1 VLLVA
6 AYKMRI
12 NKLNIALLLGF
23 VVIVGIVV
31 LQFFLLRQAVQ
42 YEEKKFAQKV
52 HVAFLEVA
60 SKLNVEGK
68 TALPQTNPIEKVSKD
83 YYIVNV
89 NSKFEPASLNYYL
102 KNEFEKFDIETDF
115 EYGFY
120 DCTKECMKYGDYIS
134 IANKTNAKHINFAL
148 AKNNMAYYFVVHFPQ
163 LNKYIYKQL
172 NIWIIFSLVML
183 VVLVLYGYSAFTILQ
198 QKKYSE
204 LQKDFI
210 NNMTHEF
217 KTPISSILIASN
229 FLDKQE
235 PILQDE
241 KLKKY
246 TELITQQAFKLN
258 GHVEKILHLAKS
270 DSKPLVLQKTMI
282 NLSQAIQ
289 SVVENIL
296 LKYPNAKIT
305 VDATEEY
312 AIEADEFHFSN
323 LVYNLLDNAV
333 KYAIKESEILIRL
346 KSVHKNIHLSFID
359 NGMGIPAK
367 DLQNVLEK
375 FYRVQHAKSNEVNGF
390 GLGLFYVNR
399 ICKEHKWI
407 LSLKSIVDKGTE
419 VTILIPTHGK
429 EI

>member
-23 VVIVGIVV
+23 VVIVGIMV

-89 NSKFEPASLNYYL
+89 NSKFEPASLDYYL

-134 IANKTNAKHINFAL
+134 VTNKINTKHIDFAL
-148 AKNNMAYYFVVHFPQ
+148 AKNNMAYYFIVHFPQ

-270 DSKPLVLQKTMI
+270 DSKPLVLQKTTI
-282 NLSQAIQ
+282 NLSVTIQ
-289 SVVENIL
+289 SVVESIL
-296 LKYPNAKIT
+296 LKYPTAKIT
-305 VDATEEY
+305 VDATGEY
-312 AIEADEFHFSN
+312 EVEADEFHFSN

-333 KYAIKESEILIRL
+333 KYAIKEPEISIQL
-346 KSVHKNIHLSFID
+346 KNVHKNIQLSFTD

-367 DLQNVLEK
+367 DLHNVFEK

-399 ICKEHKWI
+399 ICKEHKWA

-419 VTILIPTHGK
+419 VTILIPTHG
-429 EI
+429 

>member
-1 VLLVA
+1 VSLVA
-6 AYKMRI
+6 IENMRI

-23 VVIVGIVV
+23 VVIVGIMI

-89 NSKFEPASLNYYL
+89 NSKFEQASLDYYL

-134 IANKTNAKHINFAL
+134 MANKINAKHTDFKL
-148 AKNNMAYYFVVHFPQ
+148 ANNNMAYYFVVHFPQ
-163 LNKYIYKQL
+163 LSKYIYKQL

-270 DSKPLVLQKTMI
+270 DSKPLVLQKTTI
-282 NLSQAIQ
+282 NISTTIQ

-305 VDATEEY
+305 IDTTEEY
-312 AIEADEFHFSN
+312 LIEADEFHFSN

-333 KYAIKESEILIRL
+333 KYAIKEPEILIRL
-346 KSVHKNIHLSFID
+346 KNIHKNIQLTFTD

-367 DLQNVLEK
+367 DLQNVFEK

-399 ICKEHKWI
+399 ICKEHKWT
-407 LSLKSIVDKGTE
+407 LSLKSVEHKGTE
-419 VTILIPTHGK
+419 VTILIPTHG
-429 EI
+429 

>member
-1 VLLVA
+1 
-6 AYKMRI
+6 MRI

-23 VVIVGIVV
+23 VVIVGIMV

-68 TALPQTNPIEKVSKD
+68 TALPQTNPIEKVSKE

-89 NSKFEPASLNYYL
+89 NSKFEKASLDYYL

-115 EYGFY
+115 EYGYY
-120 DCTKECMKYGDYIS
+120 DCTKECMTYGDYVS
-134 IANKTNAKHINFAL
+134 IANKKNAKHVDFGL
-148 AKNNMAYYFVVHFPQ
+148 AHNNMAYYFIVHFPQ

-229 FLDKQE
+229 FLDKQDAV
-235 PILQDE
+235 LQDE

-270 DSKPLVLQKTMI
+270 DSKPLVLQKTSI
-282 NLSQAIQ
+282 NMVVVIQ

-296 LKYPNAKIT
+296 LKYPTAKISLH
-305 VDATEEY
+305 ATNEY
-312 AIEADEFHFSN
+312 LIEADEFHFSN

-333 KYAIKESEILIRL
+333 KYAIEVPQILI
-346 KSVHKNIHLSFID
+346 SVKALNKNIQLSFKD

-367 DLQNVLEK
+367 DLQNVFEK
-375 FYRVQHAKSNEVNGF
+375 FYRVKHAKSNEVNGF

-399 ICKEHKWI
+399 ICKEHKWS
-407 LSLKSIVDKGTE
+407 LSLKSVEQKGTE
-419 VTILIPTHGK
+419 VNILIPTHD
-429 EI
+429 

>member
-1 VLLVA
+1 
-6 AYKMRI
+6 MRV

-23 VVIVGIVV
+23 IVIVGIMI

-89 NSKFEPASLNYYL
+89 NSKFEQASLDYYL

-134 IANKTNAKHINFAL
+134 VANKTNTKHIDFAL
-148 AKNNMAYYFVVHFPQ
+148 AKNNMAYYFIVHFPQ

-296 LKYPNAKIT
+296 LKYPNAKIA

-312 AIEADEFHFSN
+312 VIEADEFHCSN

-333 KYAIKESEILIRL
+333 KYAIKEPEISIRL
-346 KSVHKNIHLSFID
+346 KKVNKNIQLSFID

-367 DLQNVLEK
+367 DLHNVFEK

-399 ICKEHKWI
+399 ICKEHKWA

-419 VTILIPTHGK
+419 VTILIPTHG
-429 EI
+429 

>member
-1 VLLVA
+1 
-6 AYKMRI
+6 MRI

-23 VVIVGIVV
+23 VVIVGIMI

-89 NSKFEPASLNYYL
+89 NSKFEEASLDYYL

-120 DCTKECMKYGDYIS
+120 DCTKECMTYGDYIS
-134 IANKTNAKHINFAL
+134 IANKKAQKHIDFKL

-229 FLDKQE
+229 FLDKQDAV
-235 PILQDE
+235 LQDE

-270 DSKPLVLQKTMI
+270 DSKPLVLQKASI
-282 NLSQAIQ
+282 NMVAVIQA
-289 SVVENIL
+289 VVENIL
-296 LKYPNAKIT
+296 LKYPTAKINIQ
-305 VDATEEY
+305 AAKEY
-312 AIEADEFHFSN
+312 FIEADEFHFSN

-333 KYAIKESEILIRL
+333 KYAIQQPEILITI
-346 KSVHKNIHLSFID
+346 KTINKNIQLIFKD

-367 DLQNVLEK
+367 DLHNVLEK

-407 LSLKSIVDKGTE
+407 LSLKSIEHKGTE
-419 VTILIPTHGK
+419 VNILIPTHG
-429 EI
+429 

>member
-1 VLLVA
+1 
-6 AYKMRI
+6 MRI

-23 VVIVGIVV
+23 VVIVGIMI

-89 NSKFEPASLNYYL
+89 NSKFEKASLDYYL
-102 KNEFEKFDIETDF
+102 KNEFEKFDVETDF

-120 DCTKECMKYGDYIS
+120 DCTKECMTYGDYIS
-134 IANKTNAKHINFAL
+134 IANKKNAKHIDFAL
-148 AKNNMAYYFVVHFPQ
+148 AQNNMAYYFVVHFPQ
-163 LNKYIYKQL
+163 LSKYIYKQL

-246 TELITQQAFKLN
+246 TELITQQAYKLN

-270 DSKPLVLQKTMI
+270 DSKPLVLQKTAI
-282 NLSQAIQ
+282 NLTTAIQ
-289 SVVENIL
+289 SVVENVL
-296 LKYPNAKIT
+296 LKYPDAKIT
-305 VDATEEY
+305 INATEEY
-312 AIEADEFHFSN
+312 VVEADAFHFSN

-333 KYAIKESEILIRL
+333 KYATTTPVILIAAKKVNRT
-346 KSVHKNIHLSFID
+346 IQLSFID

-367 DLQNVLEK
+367 DLQNVFEK

-399 ICKEHKWI
+399 ICKEHKWA
-407 LSLKSIVDKGTE
+407 LSLKSEEQKGTE
-419 VTILIPTHGK
+419 VIISIPVHD
-429 EI
+429 

>member
-1 VLLVA
+1 
-6 AYKMRI
+6 
-12 NKLNIALLLGF
+12 
-23 VVIVGIVV
+23 
-31 LQFFLLRQAVQ
+31 
-42 YEEKKFAQKV
+42 
-52 HVAFLEVA
+52 
-60 SKLNVEGK
+60 
-68 TALPQTNPIEKVSKD
+68 
-83 YYIVNV
+83 
-89 NSKFEPASLNYYL
+89 
-102 KNEFEKFDIETDF
+102 
-115 EYGFY
+115 
-120 DCTKECMKYGDYIS
+120 
-134 IANKTNAKHINFAL
+134 
-148 AKNNMAYYFVVHFPQ
+148 
-163 LNKYIYKQL
+163 
-172 NIWIIFSLVML
+172 
-183 VVLVLYGYSAFTILQ
+183 VLYGYSAFTILQ

-235 PILQDE
+235 TILQDE

-246 TELITQQAFKLN
+246 TELITQQAYKLN

-270 DSKPLVLQKTMI
+270 DNKPLVLQKTTI
-282 NLSQAIQ
+282 NISRAIQ

-296 LKYPNAKIT
+296 LKYPDAKIN

-312 AIEADEFHFSN
+312 LIEADEFHFSN

-333 KYAIKESEILIRL
+333 KYAVKEPEILIRI
-346 KSVHKNIHLSFID
+346 KSVHKNIQLIFAD

-367 DLQNVLEK
+367 DLHNVFEK

-407 LSLKSIVDKGTE
+407 LSLKSIEHKGTE
-419 VTILIPTHGK
+419 VNILIPTHD
-429 EI
+429 

>member
-296 LKYPNAKIT
+296 LKYTNAKIT

-367 DLQNVLEK
+367 E
-375 FYRVQHAKSNEVNGF
+375 
-390 GLGLFYVNR
+390 
-399 ICKEHKWI
+399 ICKMYWKNFIECSMQKAMR
-407 LSLKSIVDKGTE
+407 
-419 VTILIPTHGK
+419 
-429 EI
+429 

>member
-1 VLLVA
+1 VTLVA
-6 AYKMRI
+6 TNMRI

-23 VVIVGIVV
+23 VVIVGIMI

-89 NSKFEPASLNYYL
+89 NSKFEQASLDYYL

-134 IANKTNAKHINFAL
+134 MANKINAKHTDFKL
-148 AKNNMAYYFVVHFPQ
+148 ANNNMAYYFVVHFPQ
-163 LNKYIYKQL
+163 LSKYIYKQL

-270 DSKPLVLQKTMI
+270 DSKPLVLQKTTI
-282 NLSQAIQ
+282 NISTTIQ

-305 VDATEEY
+305 IDTTEEY
-312 AIEADEFHFSN
+312 LIEADEFHFSN

-333 KYAIKESEILIRL
+333 KYAIKEPEILIRL
-346 KSVHKNIHLSFID
+346 KNIHKNIQLTFTD

-367 DLQNVLEK
+367 DLQNVFEK

-399 ICKEHKWI
+399 ICKEHKWT
-407 LSLKSIVDKGTE
+407 LSLKSVEHKGTE
-419 VTILIPTHGK
+419 VTILIPTHG
-429 EI
+429 

>member
-296 LKYPNAKIT
+296 LKYTNAKIT

>member
-1 VLLVA
+1 
-6 AYKMRI
+6 MRI

-23 VVIVGIVV
+23 IVIVGIMII
-31 LQFFLLRQAVQ
+31 QFFLLRQAMQ
-42 YEEKKFAQKV
+42 YEAKKFAQKA
-52 HVAFLEVA
+52 HVALLEVA

-68 TALPQTNPIEKVSKD
+68 TAAPQTNPIEKIHND

-89 NSKFEPASLNYYL
+89 NSKFEVASLDYYL
-102 KNEFEKFDIETDF
+102 KNEFEKFDLVTDF
-115 EYGFY
+115 EYGYY
-120 DCTKECMKYGDYIS
+120 DCTKEQMQYGDYIS
-134 IANKTNAKHINFAL
+134 VEKKERVTKINFVL

-163 LNKYIYKQL
+163 LNKYIYKAL
-172 NIWIIFSLVML
+172 YIWIVLSLVML

-246 TELITQQAFKLN
+246 TSLIAQQAVKLN
-258 GHVEKILHLAKS
+258 GHVEKVLQLAKTEH
-270 DSKPLVLQKTMI
+270 KPLSLQKSTI
-282 NLSQAIQ
+282 NMVPAIQ
-289 SVVENIL
+289 NVIESIM
-296 LKYPNAKIT
+296 LKYPEAS
-305 VDATEEY
+305 
-312 AIEADEFHFSN
+312 IEIKGEKAFVIYADEFHFSN

-333 KYAIKESEILIRL
+333 KYNTVKPIIIIEIKQ
-346 KSVHKNIHLSFID
+346 VAANIQLSFTD

-367 DLQNVLEK
+367 DVSSVFEK
-375 FYRVQHAKSNEVNGF
+375 FYRVQHKKSNEVNGF
-390 GLGLFYVNR
+390 GLGLFYVQK
-399 ICKEHKWI
+399 ICKEHKWL
-407 LSLKSIVDKGTE
+407 LSLKSIEQKGTT
-419 VTILIPTHGK
+419 VQILIPINDK
-429 EI
+429 KV

>member
-1 VLLVA
+1 MTLVA
-6 AYKMRI
+6 TNMRI

-23 VVIVGIVV
+23 VVIVGIMV

-68 TALPQTNPIEKVSKD
+68 TALPQTNPIEKISKD

-89 NSKFEPASLNYYL
+89 NSKFEQASLDYYL

-134 IANKTNAKHINFAL
+134 IVNKTNVKHIDFTL
-148 AKNNMAYYFVVHFPQ
+148 AKNTMAYYFVVHFPQ

-270 DSKPLVLQKTMI
+270 DSKPLLLQKTTI

-296 LKYPNAKIT
+296 LKYPDAKINI
-305 VDATEEY
+305 ATKKQY
-312 AIEADEFHFSN
+312 FIEADEFHFSN

-333 KYAIKESEILIRL
+333 KYAMQEPIILITINAVN
-346 KSVHKNIHLSFID
+346 KSIQLIFKD

-367 DLQNVLEK
+367 DLQNVFEK

-399 ICKEHKWI
+399 ICKEHKWT
-407 LSLKSIVDKGTE
+407 LSLKSIQYKGTE
-419 VTILIPTHGK
+419 VIILIPVH
-429 EI
+429 E

>member
-1 VLLVA
+1 
-6 AYKMRI
+6 MRI

-23 VVIVGIVV
+23 VVIVGIMV

-68 TALPQTNPIEKVSKD
+68 TALSQTNPIEKVSKD

-89 NSKFEPASLNYYL
+89 NSKFEKASLDYYL

-120 DCTKECMKYGDYIS
+120 DCTKECMTYGDYIS
-134 IANKTNAKHINFAL
+134 IANKKNAKHIYFKL
-148 AKNNMAYYFVVHFPQ
+148 AKNNMAYYFVVYFPQ

-270 DSKPLVLQKTMI
+270 DNKPLLLQKTRI
-282 NLSQAIQ
+282 NISAAIQ

-296 LKYPNAKIT
+296 LKYPDAKIN

-312 AIEADEFHFSN
+312 IIEADEFHFSN

-333 KYAIKESEILIRL
+333 KYATKTPEILICF
-346 KSVHKNIHLSFID
+346 KKVNKNMQLTFTD

-375 FYRVQHAKSNEVNGF
+375 FYRVQHTKSNEVNGF

-399 ICKEHKWI
+399 ICKEHKWT
-407 LSLKSIVDKGTE
+407 LSLKSIEQKGTE
-419 VTILIPTHGK
+419 VNILIPTHG
-429 EI
+429 

>member
-1 VLLVA
+1 
-6 AYKMRI
+6 MRI

-23 VVIVGIVV
+23 VVIVGIMV

-89 NSKFEPASLNYYL
+89 NSKFEQASLDYYL
-102 KNEFEKFDIETDF
+102 KNEFEKFDVETDF
-115 EYGFY
+115 EYAFY

-134 IANKTNAKHINFAL
+134 VANKKNAKRINFTL
-148 AKNNMAYYFVVHFPQ
+148 ANNNMAYYFVVHFPQ

-235 PILQDE
+235 TILQDE

-246 TELITQQAFKLN
+246 TELITQQAYKLN

-270 DSKPLVLQKTMI
+270 DNKPLVLQKTTI
-282 NLSQAIQ
+282 NISRAIQ

-296 LKYPNAKIT
+296 LKYPDAKIN

-312 AIEADEFHFSN
+312 LIEADEFHFSN

-333 KYAIKESEILIRL
+333 KYAVKEPEILIRI
-346 KSVHKNIHLSFID
+346 KSVHKNIQLIFAD

-367 DLQNVLEK
+367 DLHNVFEK

-407 LSLKSIVDKGTE
+407 LSLKSIEHKGTE
-419 VTILIPTHGK
+419 VNILIPTHD
-429 EI
+429 